1 MNKKIGARFRLW
13 LEIDDKPILGKGG
26 ALLLEDIQI
35 TGSIHKAT
43 EGGGRSKRMSYRYAW
58 GLIRKI
64 EERLGRKIV
73 KTYRGGV
80 AGGGAQL
87 TSEGTQ
93 LLQFYCTLEKTLNE
107 ALKEALEKISKDQD
121 PFSL

>member
-1 MNKKIGARFRLW
+1 MDKKIGARFRLW

-43 EGGGRSKRMSYRYAW
+43 EGGGRSKKMSYRYAW

-64 EERLGRKIV
+64 EERLGRKII
-73 KTYRGGV
+73 KTYRGGA

-87 TSEGTQ
+87 TSEGIQ
-93 LLQFYCTLEKTLNE
+93 LLQFYSILEKTLNG
-107 ALKEALEKISKDQD
+107 ALKEALEKLSKD
-121 PFSL
+121 

>member
-1 MNKKIGARFRLW
+1 MDKNIGARFRLW

-43 EGGGRSKRMSYRYAW
+43 EGRGKSKKMSYRYAW

-64 EERLGRKIV
+64 EERLGRKII

-87 TSEGTQ
+87 TNEGIQ
-93 LLQFYCTLEKTLNE
+93 LLQCYSILEKALNR
-107 ALKEALEKISKDQD
+107 ALQEALEKLSED
-121 PFSL
+121 